1 MMRFTCIAILT
12 LCLSSFVL
20 PAAPPAPT
28 PAPTAAPRPETATT
42 ATPSTPADPE
52 QKKLDPAHM
61 KSLAQAVGAKPG
73 VVNGKVCTITVPRE
87 DLDVVNLDMGDIP
100 VEAGLATTLH
110 VFRCGCG
117 KYYVIADFIVTDY
130 ESNDVIDG
138 LRSGQFQIASVSP
151 ILLQERPRLLSIRCQ
166 GEGQIEDVTKTLKET
181 FRWIGENRTRP
192 NPIKE

>member
-1 MMRFTCIAILT
+1 MKRFACVTILT
-12 LCLSSFVL
+12 LCLTSFTL
-20 PAAPPAPT
+20 PAAPPAT
-28 PAPTAAPRPETATT
+28 PAAKPDSATT
-42 ATPSTPADPE
+42 ATPTTPADPD
-52 QKKLDPAHM
+52 QKKLDPAHL
-61 KSLAQAVGAKPG
+61 KAIAEAVGAKPG
-73 VVNGKVCTITVPRE
+73 VITGKVCTITIPRD

-117 KYYVIADFIVTDY
+117 KYYVIGDFIVTDY

-138 LRSGQFQIASVSP
+138 LRAGQFQIASVSP

-181 FRWIGENRTRP
+181 FRWMGENRTKR